1 MKQTARAN
9 SLERALAEAKRVLD
23 ATRRSSDAAQRISLS
38 KLESMES
45 ALAAVQSQSIKEQAS
60 LYVALDSE
68 ATIFTEAQVG
78 PSMEAAQRYKAQLD
92 EMRIRLDEATEATA
106 SLSTQADD
114 YSRENA
120 ALKEQV
126 ICMLVH

>member
-9 SLERALAEAKRVLD
+9 SLDRALAEAKRVLD

-45 ALAAVQSQSIKEQAS
+45 ALAAVQSHSIKEQAA

-68 ATIFTEAQVG
+68 ATIFTEAQAG

-126 ICMLVH
+126 ICLLVH

>member
-1 MKQTARAN
+1 
-9 SLERALAEAKRVLD
+9 
-23 ATRRSSDAAQRISLS
+23 
-38 KLESMES
+38 
-45 ALAAVQSQSIKEQAS
+45 
-60 LYVALDSE
+60 
-68 ATIFTEAQVG
+68 
-78 PSMEAAQRYKAQLD
+78 MEAAQRYKAQLD

-126 ICMLVH
+126 ICLLVH

>member
-1 MKQTARAN
+1 MQ
-9 SLERALAEAKRVLD
+9 SVLQQQ
-23 ATRRSSDAAQRISLS
+23 AHLLQSVRQEQAHVAA
-38 KLESMES
+38 
-45 ALAAVQSQSIKEQAS
+45 EQAS
-60 LYVALDSE
+60 TLGQTALYVALDSE

-126 ICMLVH
+126 ICLLVH